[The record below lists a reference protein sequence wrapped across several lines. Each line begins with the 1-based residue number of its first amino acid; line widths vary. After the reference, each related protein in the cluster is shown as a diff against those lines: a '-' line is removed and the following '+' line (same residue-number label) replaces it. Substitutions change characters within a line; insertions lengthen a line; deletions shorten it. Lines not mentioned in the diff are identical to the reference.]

1 MTRCPAAA
9 TAAREKVL
17 QSERQNDRMLFTSQ
31 SVTETGSQD
40 AATAAEPH
48 QGAECGGGVNPRTG
62 FIKIAFRV
70 GQFLKYPPSAVAE
83 QTQQWTR
90 LSVHGVLVAAVAVA
104 ASWTV

>member
-1 MTRCPAAA
+1 
-9 TAAREKVL
+9 
-17 QSERQNDRMLFTSQ
+17 MLFTSQ

-40 AATAAEPH
+40 ATTAAEPH
-48 QGAECGGGVNPRTG
+48 QGAECGGGGGVNPRTG

-104 ASWTV
+104 AASWTV